1 MALTSLELIL
11 EYTGVSSIKDI
22 TSSNVESLI
31 EMVEQHIK
39 NKTHRN
45 TFESDT
51 VTEYHDGEG
60 KSYFFTDEFPVTAVT
75 SLHDDTDRNYTAG
88 YLIDTDDYVW
98 YSDGRVE
105 LETGSFNAGLK
116 NIKIVY
122 TAGYDAVPKDLEY
135 LATKWVVSLLKGKD
149 RIGVSSMS
157 GPDGS
162 VTVFDNFLDA
172 DMRAILDN
180 YRSIR
185 F

>member
-1 MALTSLELIL
+1 MALTSKEKVIEYLLLE
-11 EYTGVSSIKDI
+11 TVTDRMSSQ
-22 TSSNVESLI
+22 I
-31 EMVEQHIK
+31 EWLVNMVEKHIK

-45 TFESDT
+45 TFESET

-60 KSYFFTDEFPVTAVT
+60 KPYFFTEEFPVTAVT

-105 LETGSFNAGLK
+105 LETGSFNNGLK

-122 TAGYDAVPKDLEY
+122 TAGYDAIPGDLEY
-135 LATKWVVSLLKGKD
+135 LATKWVSSLLKGKD
-149 RIGVSSMS
+149 RIGVSSLS

-162 VTVFDNFLDA
+162 ITTFDNFLDA